1 MSTASR
7 RNFLIM
13 SGAGAAAV
21 GVAVAVPAVANAA
34 TGVRVTTPEDATP
47 LVAHISDPATGE
59 LTLLVGEDEIVVHD
73 PDLVGRIT
81 RAATIAK

>member
-1 MSTASR
+1 
-7 RNFLIM
+7 M

>member
-34 TGVRVTTPEDATP
+34 TGERVTTPEDATP
-47 LVAHISDPATGE
+47 LVAHISDPTTGE